1 MSRPCRRPGRS
12 RLTATATLAPPMLA
26 LMLASGCNTMTRL
39 TEVGDYP
46 KMSEI
51 SNPQAQPGYQP
62 VNLPMPAPMPA
73 LDNPNS
79 LWRPGARAFFKD
91 IRAKDVGDTLTV
103 RLKLDDSATMSNKTQ
118 RKRNDKEAMG
128 VEALLGYEAQL
139 GKILPRDANNA
150 NLFAY
155 GTKSNTEGDGDIGRS
170 ESIEITFAALV
181 IQVLPNGSLAILG
194 RQEVRVNFELR
205 ELMVT
210 GVVRQQ
216 DIEADNSISHER
228 IAEMRVAYG
237 GRGTLSDLQQPR
249 WGTQIMDILLPF

>member
-1 MSRPCRRPGRS
+1 MKHHVSRQLG
-12 RLTATATLAPPMLA
+12 A
-26 LMLASGCNTMTRL
+26 LGALLASVAIVAGTGGCNMATRL
-39 TEVGDYP
+39 SEVGDYP
-46 KMSEI
+46 QMSPI
-51 SNPQAQPGYQP
+51 TNPQAQPGYRP

-73 LDNPNS
+73 EDNPNS

-91 IRAKDVGDTLTV
+91 IRAKEVGDTVTV
-103 RLKLDDSATMSNKTQ
+103 RLKLDDSAKMSNKTK
-118 RKRNDKEAMG
+118 RKRDDSEKMG
-128 VEALLGYEAQL
+128 LQALMGYEAMV
-139 GKILPRDANNA
+139 GKILPKGHNSAD
-150 NLFAY
+150 LFGF
-155 GTKSNTEGDGDIGRS
+155 GTKSNTDGDGDIGRS

-181 IQVLPNGSLAILG
+181 TQVLPNGSLAIIG

-205 ELMVT
+205 ELMLT

-249 WGTQIMDILLPF
+249 WGTQVMDILMPF